1 MNALETEQNF
11 NKIKDLLKVDNFD
24 INNTGL
30 ELAITLAE
38 PAIFRK
44 LLTDCGVDDKGK
56 LFNKKGDFNNYIIC
70 CLLVSVNSPDL
81 KNIRSLD
88 LSSCSLKNVDIIS
101 NLTNLTN
108 LNLKFNYGVENLDGL
123 ANLTNLTELS
133 IQSDSI
139 KNVDFLA
146 KLTKIKHFYF
156 SGGENIENMD
166 AMVNLINLEWIHIY
180 ETPFNLIWYDE
191 EETGDPD
198 DAEVE
203 YIFLSDD
210 QLAVWFSYMFG
221 SKHERAYK
229 GKSIFKDSNEVLED
243 GSNGEVAGFRHELY
257 PS

>member
-1 MNALETEQNF
+1 M
-11 NKIKDLLKVDNFD
+11 
-24 INNTGL
+24 
-30 ELAITLAE
+30 
-38 PAIFRK
+38 
-44 LLTDCGVDDKGK
+44 
-56 LFNKKGDFNNYIIC
+56 
-70 CLLVSVNSPDL
+70 SVNSPDL

-166 AMVNLINLEWIHIY
+166 NDWLPVALPLTNLCLSMLIY
-180 ETPFNLIWYDE
+180 APGLPV
-191 EETGDPD
+191 G
-198 DAEVE
+198 
-203 YIFLSDD
+203 
-210 QLAVWFSYMFG
+210 VWSRCFS
-221 SKHERAYK
+221 SA
-229 GKSIFKDSNEVLED
+229 S
-243 GSNGEVAGFRHELY
+243 
-257 PS
+257 